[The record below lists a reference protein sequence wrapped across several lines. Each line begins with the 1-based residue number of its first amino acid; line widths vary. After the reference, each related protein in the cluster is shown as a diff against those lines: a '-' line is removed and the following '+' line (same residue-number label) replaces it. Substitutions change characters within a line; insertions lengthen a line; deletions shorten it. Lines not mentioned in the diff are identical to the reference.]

1 MKPELDQAEA
11 RVLGCLIEKSYLTPD
26 QYPLS
31 FNALLNACNQ
41 KTSREPVMELDVDA
55 VAKALA
61 GLKDKSLAAERFG
74 ARVPKY
80 AHHAELL
87 RVGDTPEVLGV
98 VCMLL
103 LRGSQTAAELRA
115 RTERIAQFQNNEAV
129 EAVLE
134 KLAAHEDGPFAVRQ
148 ARGRWAHTLS
158 GEVAGAAPLPAAAPA
173 HDRFAALE
181 ERVAAL
187 EALTQELK
195 SRLGA

>member
-1 MKPELDQAEA
+1 MKPELDEVQA
-11 RVLGCLIEKSYLTPD
+11 RILGCLIEKSYLTPD

-31 FNALLNACNQ
+31 FNALLNAANQ

-55 VAKALA
+55 VAKGLA

-87 RVGDTPEVLGV
+87 RAGETPEVLGV

-103 LRGSQTAAELRA
+103 LRGAQTAAELRA
-115 RTERIAQFQNNEAV
+115 RTERIAQFQDNAAV

-134 KLAAHEDGPFAVRQ
+134 KLAACEDGPFVVRQ

-158 GEVAGAAPLPAAAPA
+158 GAVAGAAAPA
-173 HDRFAALE
+173 PTPSSPDRFSALE

-187 EALTQELK
+187 EALTAELK
-195 SRLGA
+195 TRLGA